1 MIQILII
8 LKLMILSKN
17 INKTFKKIKKFKR
30 YYKELKMKKNWESVK
45 IL

>member
-1 MIQILII
+1 MSKMKTMA
-8 LKLMILSKN
+8 LK
-17 INKTFKKIKKFKR
+17 NKTFKKIKKFKR